1 MLQSRIGRGLNGS
14 SKQTTD
20 GARQMRTFTLSVM
33 DCISGYTDVIKVRAN
48 TRDEAIYKVESDQDH
63 EYEVIEFE
71 YE

>member
-1 MLQSRIGRGLNGS
+1 
-14 SKQTTD
+14 
-20 GARQMRTFTLSVM
+20 MRTFTLSVM